1 MAFRRTQTAVGS
13 PTGITMGGMAMT
25 LTSGQMTDR
34 ERQGFKQDHNAP
46 PILESFKLF
55 QFKAAKGQTKR
66 KYNKHSSLHLQEH

>member
-25 LTSGQMTDR
+25 LTSGQMTER

-46 PILESFKLF
+46 PILESFKV
-55 QFKAAKGQTKR
+55 KVAKGQTKR
-66 KYNKHSSLHLQEH
+66 KYNKYSSLHLQDH